1 MAGEE
6 DEEQTWRSIVENYGD
21 RPEIEEVAPDPPAE
35 TAEPTEAPRVGP
47 AVGSVFDGPVFN
59 PSYDEVDR
67 TLEAEQGFVA
77 PDPGWQPLPQGPRLA
92 AWLGLLLGPAF
103 LLLAAILHLS
113 IPGWLV
119 AILVVGFVG
128 GFGYLVWQMPR
139 EPREPWDD
147 GSRI

>member
-1 MAGEE
+1 VAGED
-6 DEEQTWRSIVENYGD
+6 DEVTEQEWRSIVENYGD
-21 RPEIEEVAPDPPAE
+21 RPEIEDEPAPEPPK
-35 TAEPTEAPRVGP
+35 VG
-47 AVGSVFDGPVFN
+47 AVFDGPVFN
-59 PSYDEVDR
+59 PTYDAVDR
-67 TLEAEQGFVA
+67 SLETEQGFVA
-77 PDPGWQPLPQGPRLA
+77 PDPGWQPLPQGPRLV

-119 AILVVGFVG
+119 AVLVVGFVG
-128 GFGYLVWQMPR
+128 GFGFLVWQMPR

>member
-1 MAGEE
+1 VAGEE
-6 DEEQTWRSIVENYGD
+6 DEEQTWRSIVENYGE
-21 RPEIEEVAPDPPAE
+21 RPEIEEPASEPPVDPA
-35 TAEPTEAPRVGP
+35 APTEAPR
-47 AVGSVFDGPVFN
+47 VGSVFDGPVFN
-59 PSYDEVDR
+59 PLYDEVDR
-67 TLEAEQGFVA
+67 GIAADQGFVA

-92 AWLGLLLGPAF
+92 AWTGLLLGPAF
-103 LLLAAILHLS
+103 LLLAAILHLR

-119 AILVVGFVG
+119 AVLVVGFVG